1 MNKIKPQGEPSINPL
16 AVRADDAAKILNVSR
31 SSLTRMMN
39 AKKIP
44 YIKCDRIILFRLIDL
59 ENFLKPQARIYSDSE
74 VFDIVLNTLERISAN
89 G

>member
-1 MNKIKPQGEPSINPL
+1 MKPSIKPL

-44 YIKCDRIILFRLIDL
+44 YTKCDRIVLFRLIDL
-59 ENFLKPQARIYSDSE
+59 ENFLKPQPRIYSDSE
-74 VFDIVLNTLERISAN
+74 VFDVVLNTLERMSAN

>member
-1 MNKIKPQGEPSINPL
+1 MNKIKPRGEPSIKPL
-16 AVRADDAAKILNVSR
+16 AVRADDAAKILGISR
-31 SSLTRMMN
+31 SSLSRLMV

-44 YIKCDRIILFRLIDL
+44 FTKCDRIVLFRLKDL

-74 VFDIVLNTLERISAN
+74 VFDVVLNTLERISAN

>member
-16 AVRADDAAKILNVSR
+16 AVRADDVAKILGISR
-31 SSLTRMMN
+31 SSLSRLMV

-44 YIKCDRIILFRLIDL
+44 YTKIERSVLFRIKDL
-59 ENFLKPQARIYSDSE
+59 ENFLKPPPRIYSDSE
-74 VFDIVLNTLERISAN
+74 VIDVILKTVKRMSAN

>member
-1 MNKIKPQGEPSINPL
+1 MKPSIKPL

-44 YIKCDRIILFRLIDL
+44 YTKCDRIVLFRLIDL
-59 ENFLKPQARIYSDSE
+59 ENFLKPQPRIYSDSE
-74 VFDIVLNTLERISAN
+74 VIDLILNTVKRMSAN
-89 G
+89 GKS

>member
-1 MNKIKPQGEPSINPL
+1 MKPSIKPL
-16 AVRADDAAKILNVSR
+16 AVRADDATKILGISR
-31 SSLTRMMN
+31 SSLSRLMV

-44 YIKCDRIILFRLIDL
+44 FTKCDRIVLFRLIDL

-74 VFDIVLNTLERISAN
+74 VFDVVLNTLERMSAN

>member
-1 MNKIKPQGEPSINPL
+1 MKPSIKPL

-44 YIKCDRIILFRLIDL
+44 FTKCDRIVLFRLIDL
-59 ENFLKPQARIYSDSE
+59 ENFLKPQPRIYSDSE
-74 VFDIVLNTLERISAN
+74 VIDVILKTVKRMSAN

>member
-1 MNKIKPQGEPSINPL
+1 MKPSIKPL

-44 YIKCDRIILFRLIDL
+44 YTKCDRIVLFRLIDL

-74 VFDIVLNTLERISAN
+74 VFDVVLNTLERMSAN

>member
-1 MNKIKPQGEPSINPL
+1 MKPSIKPL

-44 YIKCDRIILFRLIDL
+44 YIKCDRIVLFRLIDL

-74 VFDIVLNTLERISAN
+74 VFDVVLNTLERISAN

>member
-44 YIKCDRIILFRLIDL
+44 FTKCDRIVLFRLIDL
-59 ENFLKPQARIYSDSE
+59 ENFLKPQPRIYSDSE
-74 VFDIVLNTLERISAN
+74 VIDVILKTVKRMSAN

>member
-1 MNKIKPQGEPSINPL
+1 MELSINLL

-44 YIKCDRIILFRLIDL
+44 YIKCDRIVLFRLIDL
-59 ENFLKPQARIYSDSE
+59 ENFLKPQTKIYSDSE
-74 VFDIVLNTLERISAN
+74 VFDVVLNTLERMSAN

>member
-1 MNKIKPQGEPSINPL
+1 MKPSINPL
-16 AVRADDAAKILNVSR
+16 AVRADDVAKILGISR
-31 SSLTRMMN
+31 SSLSRLMV

-44 YIKCDRIILFRLIDL
+44 FTKCDRIVLFRLIDL

-74 VFDIVLNTLERISAN
+74 VFDVVLNTLERMSAN

>member
-44 YIKCDRIILFRLIDL
+44 YTKCDRIVLFRLIDL

-74 VFDIVLNTLERISAN
+74 VFDVVLNTLERISAN

>member
-1 MNKIKPQGEPSINPL
+1 MNKIKPPGEQTINPL

-44 YIKCDRIILFRLIDL
+44 YTKCDRIVLFRLIDL

-74 VFDIVLNTLERISAN
+74 VFDVVLNTLERMSAN

>member
-1 MNKIKPQGEPSINPL
+1 MKPSIKPL

-44 YIKCDRIILFRLIDL
+44 YTKCDRIVLFRLIDL
-59 ENFLKPQARIYSDSE
+59 ENFLKPQPRIYSDSE
-74 VFDIVLNTLERISAN
+74 VIDLILNTVKRMSAN

>member
-1 MNKIKPQGEPSINPL
+1 MNKIKPQGEPSIKPL
-16 AVRADDAAKILNVSR
+16 AVRADDAAKILGISR

-44 YIKCDRIILFRLIDL
+44 FTKCERIVLFRLIDL

-74 VFDIVLNTLERISAN
+74 VFNVFLNTLERISAN